1 MRDPIYKR
9 RRIAPEAAEFDQNCC
24 RVNDFIVMSEANS
37 NVYLIE
43 TDEGGILVNTGTG
56 FEAPVIAH
64 NLAKFSNVPL
74 KYIISTQGHVDH
86 VGGVAYFRDR
96 NPGVQYIAQAGNAE
110 HQAYDARLHGFRS
123 ARAAFRFTDAFVEV
137 FKRYAQAGYT
147 DINPQDRPTPDIVFE
162 DRYTFSLGG
171 LDVELI
177 ACPGAETN
185 DSLVIWLPQ
194 HRIVLTGNVFGCPFG
209 HFPNLVTIRG
219 DRYRDALTC
228 AAAAQTVLDL
238 DAELLLYGHHEPV
251 AGAELI
257 RAELTAYRDAILHVH
272 EEVVKG
278 MNAGKSLPEL
288 QNEISLPS
296 ACEVGQGYGKLNW
309 SIRAIWENYA
319 GWFKHQSTTELY
331 SVPQSAVHEDLVA
344 LAGADALTRRA
355 REKMKAGELEQALH
369 LVDIV
374 LSASPGD
381 LAARQLSIDIHEA
394 LLVNARTFCVTGNF
408 WLVGWLENQLKMLR
422 TGKETAPL
430 PT

>member
-1 MRDPIYKR
+1 M
-9 RRIAPEAAEFDQNCC
+9 
-24 RVNDFIVMSEANS
+24 
-37 NVYLIE
+37 
-43 TDEGGILVNTGTG
+43 
-56 FEAPVIAH
+56 
-64 NLAKFSNVPL
+64 
-74 KYIISTQGHVDH
+74 
-86 VGGVAYFRDR
+86 
-96 NPGVQYIAQAGNAE
+96 
-110 HQAYDARLHGFRS
+110 
-123 ARAAFRFTDAFVEV
+123 
-137 FKRYAQAGYT
+137 
-147 DINPQDRPTPDIVFE
+147 
-162 DRYTFSLGG
+162 
-171 LDVELI
+171 
-177 ACPGAETN
+177 
-185 DSLVIWLPQ
+185 
-194 HRIVLTGNVFGCPFG
+194 
-209 HFPNLVTIRG
+209 
-219 DRYRDALTC
+219 
-228 AAAAQTVLDL
+228 
-238 DAELLLYGHHEPV
+238 
-251 AGAELI
+251 
-257 RAELTAYRDAILHVH
+257 
-272 EEVVKG
+272 KG

-374 LSASPGD
+374 LSASPDD